1 MEQRRFRDRADQP
14 HCRAPGQNRPG
25 GEPEQAFW
33 LFLLAV
39 GNDARGGQSGKA
51 GERDRDRSSERGAVE
66 QVQEIE
72 AALALADVAEVKP
85 ETADAGG

>member
-14 HCRAPGQNRPG
+14 RCRAPGQNRPG

-51 GERDRDRSSERGAVE
+51 GERDRDRRAERRSVE
-66 QVQEIE
+66 
-72 AALALADVAEVKP
+72 
-85 ETADAGG
+85 